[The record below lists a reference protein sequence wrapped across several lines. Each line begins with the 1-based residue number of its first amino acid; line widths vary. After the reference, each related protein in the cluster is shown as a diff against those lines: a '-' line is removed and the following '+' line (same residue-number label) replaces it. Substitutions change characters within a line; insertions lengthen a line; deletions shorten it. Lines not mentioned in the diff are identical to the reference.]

1 MCLGMKYKNTIIED
15 ISESIV
21 KRINPSTACITDF
34 FINNGSIVII
44 IISRIICSII
54 LLVAWGSIFCLPA
67 KYPFNTD
74 EMDTNGKVKA
84 KASNIGDAKGSF
96 KRFIAI
102 KSLVNRIINI
112 RMKLIERI
120 KNAADVRIRI
130 DLFLF
135 SDTNFEMEIGMAS
148 VAIVK
153 SSEYVGVA
161 IVNKLIPYSPMI
173 RV

>member
-1 MCLGMKYKNTIIED
+1 MKYKNTIIED

-34 FINNGSIVII
+34 FINNGRIVII